1 MRYFHCHAHSHVKHL
16 NNLIVFRAFDESRSI
31 NLIKESLKCGVNY
44 LETGPWYGQG
54 SSERT
59 IGKVKD
65 AYLLWFTN

>member
-1 MRYFHCHAHSHVKHL
+1 MFF
-16 NNLIVFRAFDESRSI
+16 IVTLASMLFLVYRAFDETRSI
-31 NLIKESLKCGVNY
+31 NLIKESLRCGVNY

-65 AYLLWFTN
+65 GYFLLFDK